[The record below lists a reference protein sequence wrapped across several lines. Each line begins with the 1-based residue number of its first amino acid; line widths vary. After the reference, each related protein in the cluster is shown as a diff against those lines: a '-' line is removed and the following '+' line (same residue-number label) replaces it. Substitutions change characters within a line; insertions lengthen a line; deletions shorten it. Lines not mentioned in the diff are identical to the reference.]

1 MAFKLGDKRTNPL
14 KSRGFMNT
22 SPFTSSGN
30 TMAYA
35 KGEPEGDDKKPVKTQ
50 AQLDAEARKK
60 AQDNMTV
67 VKTETKKEDGGTRT
81 TEYLEGE
88 GKSTGFS
95 KDPVERAKQD
105 KWIEDNPK
113 LYLKLLAKQ
122 KETDQRITFK
132 PDGTPEDIPKSQPN
146 PTQDAGVKADQI
158 GTNLTTE
165 NVDKGDQIQGG
176 MEPVEE
182 VYYEM
187 GYNPATDKNERIR
200 KTRTVYKKVDNTKA
214 TIEAQK
220 REATKEKT
228 DDTVVIGSTGDEDTV
243 NQAVE
248 EQLQA
253 KNNNANNIINN
264 E

>member
-1 MAFKLGDKRTNPL
+1 MGSFKLGSNRPDVL
-14 KSRGFMNT
+14 KENGFLNR

-35 KGEPEGDDKKPVKTQ
+35 NGEGDKKPVKGDQ
-50 AQLDAEARKK
+50 KK
-60 AQDNMTV
+60 ADEKANTEAKANMKV

-113 LYLKLLAKQ
+113 LYLELLAK
-122 KETDQRITFK
+122 KKATDQRTSFVK
-132 PDGTPEDIPKSQPN
+132 DPEDIPKSQPN

-220 REATKEKT
+220 REANKEKT

>member
-50 AQLDAEARKK
+50 AQLDAEAKKK

-113 LYLKLLAKQ
+113 LYLELLAKQ
-122 KETDQRITFK
+122 KATDQRTSFVK
-132 PDGTPEDIPKSQPN
+132 DPEDIPKSQPN